1 MESAISGSIEGI
13 RDVWKRYLFL
23 VGLEDENRAL
33 KRKIDNLTAELI
45 NYREVYLEGLRLK
58 DHLALRESS
67 DVPMITARVIG
78 RENTSVFKSVLI
90 NKGSVDGI
98 RAGLPVIS
106 PEGVVGRTVEASWN
120 VSRVLLITDFNSNV
134 DVLIQGSRS
143 QGILQGGGATGCI
156 LKYVDRSEELK
167 IGDAVLT
174 SGHPMSACRPLSI
187 CLFLAV
193 APLRGPGAGARRHA
207 AEAGA
212 RFRRRG
218 HASGLGR
225 ASGRRSHRS
234 RGARRR
240 HRCGRRQGGQVQAR
254 LMPGLVEGHS
264 HIMLH
269 AYNDGLKKKQW
280 ILRGRFQE
288 GPAE

>member
-1 MESAISGSIEGI
+1 MLFPKKFFSIAVASVLIVLSLVILSFNLQRPVETGFFRKLVMELAAPMESAISGSIEGI

-174 SGHPMSACRPLSI
+174 SGIGGIFPKGLLLGTVVNVDRKDI
-187 CLFLAV
+187 GLFQRIDVLPAV
-193 APLRGPGAGARRHA
+193 YFSKLEEVSVISTKEKSP
-207 AEAGA
+207 
-212 RFRRRG
+212 
-218 HASGLGR
+218 
-225 ASGRRSHRS
+225 
-234 RGARRR
+234 
-240 HRCGRRQGGQVQAR
+240 
-254 LMPGLVEGHS
+254 
-264 HIMLH
+264 
-269 AYNDGLKKKQW
+269 
-280 ILRGRFQE
+280 
-288 GPAE
+288 